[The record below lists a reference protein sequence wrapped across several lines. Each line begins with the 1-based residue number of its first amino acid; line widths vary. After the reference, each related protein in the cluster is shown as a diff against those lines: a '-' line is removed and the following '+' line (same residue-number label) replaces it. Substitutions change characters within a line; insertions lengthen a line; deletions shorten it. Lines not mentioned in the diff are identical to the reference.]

1 MENCTCPTCRFS
13 RGEISKEALAWYY
26 KGSIEAATR
35 ALKCHDAEEEHP
47 AISWTSV
54 IRYELDCDKMALE
67 ELLKRDFKDET
78 PDKALLQPEN
88 YVLKDEETVDDESNG

>member
-1 MENCTCPTCRFS
+1 MENCTCPACRYS

-35 ALKCHDAEEEHP
+35 TLKCHDEEPENS
-47 AISWTSV
+47 AISWKSI

-67 ELLKRDFKDET
+67 ELLKRDFKNET

-88 YVLKDEETVDDESNG
+88 YVLKDKDEK

>member
-1 MENCTCPTCRFS
+1 MENCTCPTCRFN

-35 ALKCHDAEEEHP
+35 ILKSYEKETENP
-47 AISWTSV
+47 VISWKTAAQ
-54 IRYELDCDKMALE
+54 YELDCDEMALE

-88 YVLKDEETVDDESNG
+88 YVLEDKDEK

>member
-1 MENCTCPTCRFS
+1 MENCTCPACRYS

-35 ALKCHDAEEEHP
+35 TLKCHDEEPENS
-47 AISWTSV
+47 AISWKSI

-67 ELLKRDFKDET
+67 ELLKRDFKDEM

-88 YVLKDEETVDDESNG
+88 YVLKDKDEK